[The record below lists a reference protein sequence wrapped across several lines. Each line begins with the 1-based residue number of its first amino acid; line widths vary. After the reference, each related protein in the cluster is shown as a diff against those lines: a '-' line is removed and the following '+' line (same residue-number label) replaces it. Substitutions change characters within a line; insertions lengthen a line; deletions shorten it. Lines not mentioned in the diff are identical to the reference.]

1 MEGGNEKVG
10 DIKRILM
17 EAFKKRV
24 KFLHLE
30 GGSNVPE
37 KMGDQAECK
46 KLNTFFYEGFSIISI
61 KTFELTMNIDMTA

>member
-17 EAFKKRV
+17 EAFKKRL
-24 KFLHLE
+24 KFFTF
-30 GGSNVPE
+30 GGRGHDQSSVHFSKIWFKCTQ

-46 KLNTFFYEGFSIISI
+46 K
-61 KTFELTMNIDMTA
+61 